1 MAGRDETFHIVKRT
15 IYQTCEEVHAQSGL
29 LIAGSAL
36 ESLMADS
43 CREK

>member
-1 MAGRDETFHIVKRT
+1 MTGRDETFHAVKRT
-15 IYQTCEEVHAQSGL
+15 IYQACEEVHAQSGL
-29 LIAGSAL
+29 QIAGSAL